1 MSMGYAAAELRR
13 RAGRTITTA
22 AGLAAGVALVMV
34 IVGVSDGLAQT
45 QETVLSPLASVGTDI
60 LITREVSTEAA
71 ASTTTPGGSA
81 APSPRA
87 SGGAGAQG
95 GQQGGAQQGP
105 GNGGGFFA
113 GGPNS
118 PLSQLNQDDADAV
131 LQDNSSV
138 LTDLSALGPA
148 GTEFS
153 HDFFVTGT
161 LLTFPDAAI
170 QQIKGVS
177 GVTSA
182 VGGLTLSAQH
192 VSGTVPKITD
202 TYQTGGQTIT
212 ATSRPAPMTAAERA
226 AVAKCLEKQGVSFGP
241 PAGGGTG
248 GGGTGGGNA
257 GGGGR
262 ANPDFLKCL
271 PTRFQEYQTNV
282 VVPRETITR
291 VLQPPQTDTT
301 TDSYTVAGVDPSSS
315 TTGLITE
322 AQLQSGDWF
331 STDAATSAT
340 QVIVSATYA
349 TKQDVVAGGTL
360 TINDEKYAVVGVVN
374 PTLTGNTADVY
385 FTLPTVQKLA
395 SKDQRVNEVLV
406 TASSAADVDAVAA
419 SISAA
424 LPGAHVVTAKSVAD
438 SVTGSLSQA
447 RTLVDHLGAALAV
460 IVLVAAF
467 LIAILLTIASIS
479 KRVREI
485 GTLRAVGWT
494 RRRVVGQ
501 ITLENLGIGLLGAIA
516 GVALGFALAAV
527 VEHVAPSLTATT
539 AGVGIGTPI
548 GGLTGGAVAITR
560 SVPMSVPITTSTIVI
575 GVAVALAGALLA
587 GAVGGWRAA
596 RLSPTEALRDLG

>member
-1 MSMGYAAAELRR
+1 MSMGYAGAELRR
-13 RAGRTITTA
+13 RAGRTVTTA

-60 LITREVSTEAA
+60 LVTRAVSTDGATAA
-71 ASTTTPGGSA
+71 GGSSSTPQSSPAPGGSTGQ
-81 APSPRA
+81 PQVGN
-87 SGGAGAQG
+87 GG
-95 GQQGGAQQGP
+95 
-105 GNGGGFFA
+105 GGGFFA
-113 GGPNS
+113 GGPTS
-118 PLSQLNQDDADAV
+118 ALAQLNQADADAV

-148 GTEFS
+148 GTAFS

-170 QQIKGVS
+170 AQIKEVS

-192 VSGTVPKITD
+192 VTGTVPTITD
-202 TYQTGGQTIT
+202 TYTTGGQTIT
-212 ATSRPAPMTAAERA
+212 ATSRPAPMTDAERA
-226 AVAKCLEKQGVSFGP
+226 AVAKCLEKQGVTFGP
-241 PAGGGTG
+241 PAGDGGGGSGGTG
-248 GGGTGGGNA
+248 GGGSGGGA
-257 GGGGR
+257 GGGGVR
-262 ANPDFLKCL
+262 ANPDFLTCL
-271 PTRFQEYQTNV
+271 PTRFQEYQTSV

-291 VLQPPQTDTT
+291 VLEPPSTDTT
-301 TDSYTVAGVDPSSS
+301 TASYTVAGVDASSS

-322 AQLQSGDWF
+322 SQLQSGSWF
-331 STDAATSAT
+331 SADPSTSAK

-349 TKQDVVAGGTL
+349 TTHDVAAGGTV
-360 TINDEKYAVVGVVN
+360 TINDVQYSVVGVVN

-385 FTLPTVQKLA
+385 FTLPTMQKLA
-395 SKDQRVNEVLV
+395 TKDARVNEVLV
-406 TASSAADVDAVAA
+406 TASSAADVDEVAA
-419 SISAA
+419 AISAA

-447 RTLVDHLGAALAV
+447 RTLVDHLGAALAL

-467 LIAILLTIASIS
+467 LIATLLTVASVS

-501 ITLENLGIGLLGAIA
+501 ITLENLGIGVLGAVAGVLLGY
-516 GVALGFALAAV
+516 ALAAAL
-527 VEHVAPSLTATT
+527 ERAAPALTATT

-548 GGLTGGAVAITR
+548 GGLTGAAAEITR
-560 SVPMSVPITTSTIVI
+560 SVPMSVPISASTIVI
-575 GVAVALAGALLA
+575 GVAVAMAGALLA

-596 RLSPTEALRDLG
+596 RLSPSEALRDLG